1 MPSVCCY
8 FQVHQPCRLR
18 HYTFFDIGRE
28 HVYENE
34 EENRAVLERV
44 SQKCYLP
51 AAYILLEQI
60 RHHGGRFKVAFSIS
74 GIALEQFARYQP
86 AVLKIFQDLAA
97 TGCVEFLNE
106 TYHHSLAFLFSEAE
120 FHRQVTLHREAI
132 ESYFKQ
138 VPTVFRNTELIFNND
153 VARVVEK
160 MGFTAILAEGA
171 DPILGWRSPNHVY
184 LPQGCRTL
192 RLLLKNYRL
201 SDAIAFRF
209 NDPTSPDYPLSGARF
224 ADRIHQTHG
233 VGDVINLFMDFETF
247 GEHHAAETGIFDFMK
262 DFPAAILRHPDFS
275 FATPSEAARIHTPV
289 ARLDVPQFI
298 SWADVE
304 RDLSAWVGNDM
315 QKDAIQAVYGLENKI
330 LRLHKPA
337 LLQTWRNLQTSDHF
351 YYMCT
356 KWFGDGDI
364 HKYFNPF
371 KSPYDAYINYMNI
384 IADLTR
390 QIDDTLAH
398 TKPDRKAP
406 SKPARKSPTKPAA
419 KSAPKAK
426 AGQPVP
432 RKRAAATARKP
443 H

>member
-1 MPSVCCY
+1 MPSICCY
-8 FQVHQPCRLR
+8 FQVHQPFRLR

-28 HVYENE
+28 HEYENE
-34 EENRAVLERV
+34 DENRALIQRLA
-44 SQKCYLP
+44 QKCYLP

-60 RHHGGRFKVAFSIS
+60 RHHAGRFKVAFSIS

-86 AVLKIFQDLAA
+86 AVLKLFQDLAA

-120 FHRQVTLHREAI
+120 FKRQVELHRQAI

-138 VPTVFRNTELIFNND
+138 TPAVFRNTELIFNND
-153 VARVVEK
+153 LARAVEK
-160 MGFTAILAEGA
+160 MGFKAILAEGA

-184 LPQGCRTL
+184 LPQGCRRL
-192 RLLLKNYRL
+192 HLLLKNYRL

-209 NDPTSPDYPLSGARF
+209 TDPTAADRPLTGALF
-224 ADRIHQTHG
+224 AERIHQTNG
-233 VGDVINLFMDFETF
+233 VGDVINLFLDFETF
-247 GEHHAAETGIFDFMK
+247 GDHYAAETGIFDFMK
-262 DFPAAILRHPDFS
+262 DLPAAILRHPDFS
-275 FATPSEAARIHTPV
+275 FATPTEAARTHAPV

-315 QKDAIQAVYGLENKI
+315 QKDAIQAVYALENKVLH
-330 LRLHKPA
+330 LRKPT
-337 LLQTWRNLQTSDHF
+337 LSRTWRNLQTSDHF

-356 KWFGDGDI
+356 KWFGEGDI

-384 IADLTR
+384 IADLSR
-390 QIDDTLAH
+390 QIDAALA
-398 TKPDRKAP
+398 R
-406 SKPARKSPTKPAA
+406 TKPAP
-419 KSAPKAK
+419 KSPPKKTQKSARKAAPKARPT
-426 AGQPVP
+426 AS
-432 RKRAAATARKP
+432 RKPAAATARKRR
-443 H
+443 

>member
-18 HYTFFDIGRE
+18 PYTFFDIGRE
-28 HVYENE
+28 PIYENE
-34 EENRAVLERV
+34 EENRAIIQKVA
-44 SQKCYLP
+44 QKCYLP

-74 GIALEQFARYQP
+74 GIALEQFARHQP

-106 TYHHSLAFLFSEAE
+106 TYHHSLAFLFSATE
-120 FHRQVTLHREAI
+120 FRRQVEMHRKTI
-132 ESYFKQ
+132 ETHFQQS
-138 VPTVFRNTELIFNND
+138 PTVFRNTELIFNND
-153 VARVVEK
+153 VARAVEK

-184 LPQGCRTL
+184 QPQGCKKL

-201 SDAIAFRF
+201 SDAVAFHF
-209 NDPTSPDYPLSGARF
+209 NDPAAPDRPLSGARF
-224 ADRIHQTHG
+224 AERIHQVQG
-233 VGDVINLFMDFETF
+233 VGDLVNLFMDFETF
-247 GEHHAAETGIFDFMK
+247 GEHFAAETGIFDFMK
-262 DFPAAILRHPDFS
+262 DFPAAVLRHPDFC
-275 FATPSEAARIHTPV
+275 FATPSEAARTHAPV

-315 QKDAIQAVYGLENKI
+315 QKDAIQAVYALENKVI
-330 LRLHKPA
+330 ELDQPA
-337 LLQTWRNLQTSDHF
+337 LLHTWRRLQTSDHF

-390 QIDDTLAH
+390 RIDT
-398 TKPDRKAP
+398 
-406 SKPARKSPTKPAA
+406 ARARPTAKPAA
-419 KSAPKAK
+419 SARPRRSPLKKKPPA
-426 AGQPVP
+426 AAP
-432 RKRAAATARKP
+432 RKRAAATARKRR
-443 H
+443 